1 VQDLTDRVAVVT
13 GGASGIGRGLGEALA
28 GAGARV
34 VLADVDEAE
43 LGETVDALEATGAKV
58 LGVRCDVRSPDDVE
72 GLAKDTLDTFGA
84 VHVVCLNAGVAPTGS
99 LLDTSLDSWR
109 WVIEVN
115 LLGVVHGVRSF
126 IPSLV
131 GQGGGHVVITA
142 SSAGLLSAP
151 YLGAYTAT
159 KHAVVGL
166 AGVLRDEL
174 VLAGVGVSV
183 LCPGL
188 VRTRIFESER
198 VRPLEHPGST
208 HADPSV
214 AESFRHA
221 TSTSVLT
228 PSDIGAAALSAVREN
243 RFFVIPSPELNP
255 FIEARLEEVRA
266 ALPAE

>member
-1 VQDLTDRVAVVT
+1 
-13 GGASGIGRGLGEALA
+13 
-28 GAGARV
+28 

-43 LGETVDALEATGAKV
+43 LGETVDALGATGAKV

-72 GLAKDTLDTFGA
+72 GLVKATLDTFGA

-99 LLDTSLDSWR
+99 VVDTSLESWR

-115 LLGVVHGVRSF
+115 VLGVVHGVRSF
-126 IPSLV
+126 VPSLV
-131 GQGGGHVVITA
+131 AQGEGHVVITA
-142 SSAGLLSAP
+142 SSAGLLAAP

-174 VLAGVGVSV
+174 VTAGVGVSV
-183 LCPGL
+183 LCPGV

-198 VRPLEHPGST
+198 VRPPEHPGAT
-208 HADPSV
+208 HADTSV
-214 AESFRHA
+214 AESFRQA

-228 PSDIGAAALSAVREN
+228 PSDIGAAALAAVREN
-243 RFFVIPSPELNP
+243 RFFVIPSPELNQ
-255 FIEARLEEVRA
+255 FIEARCEEVRA
-266 ALPAE
+266 ALPSE